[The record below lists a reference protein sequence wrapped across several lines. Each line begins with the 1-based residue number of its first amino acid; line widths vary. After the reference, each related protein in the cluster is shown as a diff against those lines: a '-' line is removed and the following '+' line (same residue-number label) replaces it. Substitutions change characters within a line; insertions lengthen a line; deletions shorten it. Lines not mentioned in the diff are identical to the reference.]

1 MMNDEEF
8 KKEVY
13 DRFEKYKAKKAEQRK
28 NILKYGSLTL
38 SALIVAV
45 AVASTIIRNSF
56 TAGKS
61 APTMEDRESSF
72 YNVDINKGENKSAGG
87 EHVNINEVDENNDKP
102 TTAAEEGTQ
111 NATASPTQAVTT
123 AAATVSPT
131 QAVTTAAA
139 TVSPTQAATTA
150 AATTRAATE
159 TGTPTET
166 NEKFD
171 PSPDITVIASDDVR
185 GYLFGVKTFSDTGE
199 AVAAEE
205 AESARGSGVK
215 RYKFETDDYESD
227 TPRKCFAVINNGA
240 LIIDSIDDDG
250 KTLTFSVSL
259 HEFAPDP
266 LRYINI
272 FTVAGDRKI
281 VFKFSELPTS
291 QGGN

>member
-28 NILKYGSLTL
+28 NILKYGSLML

-45 AVASTIIRNSF
+45 AVASPIIRNSF
-56 TAGKS
+56 TVGKS

-87 EHVNINEVDENNDKP
+87 EHININEVDENNDKP

-131 QAVTTAAA
+131 QA
-139 TVSPTQAATTA
+139 ATTA

-166 NEKFD
+166 NEKYD

-240 LIIDSIDDDG
+240 LIINSIDDDG
-250 KTLTFSVSL
+250 KTLTLSVSL
-259 HEFAPDP
+259 HEYAPDP